1 MAMSKDLYL
10 SLVLS
15 ANTTS
20 LALLETC
27 QIITQRRGDNSPE
40 FQAIL
45 EVMMTQLKI
54 RATILAKINPRIVKS
69 AYETGLATPYVSEFN
84 ELIKLNMELDTY
96 IRRSYNKLL

>member
-10 SLVLS
+10 ALVLLS
-15 ANTTS
+15 SRTS
-20 LALLETC
+20 TALLETC
-27 QIITQRRGDNSPE
+27 KIIIQSIGDSSLE

-45 EVMMTQLKI
+45 GVMLDQLKI
-54 RATILAKINPRIVKS
+54 RATILEKIKPKDVKF